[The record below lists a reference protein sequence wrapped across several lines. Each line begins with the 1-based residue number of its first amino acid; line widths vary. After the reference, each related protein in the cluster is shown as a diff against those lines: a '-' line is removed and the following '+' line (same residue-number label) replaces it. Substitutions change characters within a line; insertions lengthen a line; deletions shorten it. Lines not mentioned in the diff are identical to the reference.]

1 MGRLQGKVAVVTGA
15 GQGIGAGIARAF
27 AREGAAVIAAEI
39 NPESG
44 AKIEEELRA
53 LEAEAIF
60 VQTDVGDRESIR
72 SMIAAAFT
80 KFGLVD
86 ILVNNAQALT
96 PLARVEDKTDE
107 QFDLSLRTGLYGTL
121 WAMQEVYPSMR
132 KQGWGRIVNM
142 ASLNGVNAHKFSA
155 DYNSTKE
162 SIRAL
167 SRTAAAEWGVYGITV
182 NVIAPGAA
190 TPAYNA
196 FEKANPQ
203 SAAAI
208 CKTIPLR
215 RMGDPDED
223 IAPVAVFLSSDDA
236 RYVTGNTIYVD
247 GGGHINGVPWSPALP
262 ESSID

>member
-44 AKIEEELRA
+44 AKIEKELRA
-53 LEAEAIF
+53 LEAKAIF
-60 VQTDVGDRESIR
+60 VETDVGDRESIR
-72 SMIAAAFT
+72 SMISAAFT
-80 KFGLVD
+80 QFGHVD
-86 ILVNNAQALT
+86 ILVNNAQGLT

-107 QFDLSLRTGLYGTL
+107 QFDRSLRTGLYGTL

-132 KQGWGRIVNM
+132 KQGWGRIINM
-142 ASLNGVNAHKFSA
+142 ASLNGINAHKFSA
-155 DYNSTKE
+155 DYNATKE

-182 NVIAPGAA
+182 NVIAPAAA

-196 FEKANPQ
+196 FEKADPE

-247 GGGHINGVPWSPALP
+247 GGGHINGVPWSPPLP

>member
-1 MGRLQGKVAVVTGA
+1 MGRLEGKVAVVTGA

-44 AKIEEELRA
+44 ANIERELRA
-53 LEAEAIF
+53 LEAKAVF
-60 VQTDVGDRESIR
+60 VQTDVGDRESVR
-72 SMIAAAFT
+72 SMLAAAFDQ
-80 KFGLVD
+80 FGHVD
-86 ILVNNAQALT
+86 ILVNNAQSLS
-96 PLARVEDKTDE
+96 PLARVENKTDE
-107 QFDLSLRTGLYGTL
+107 HFDRSLRTGLYGTL

-132 KQGWGRIVNM
+132 KQGWGRIINM

-155 DYNSTKE
+155 DYNATKE

-167 SRTAAAEWGVYGITV
+167 SRTAAAEWGPYGITV
-182 NVIAPGAA
+182 NIIAPGAA
-190 TPAYNA
+190 TPAYHA
-196 FEKANPQ
+196 FEKADPK

-208 CKTIPLR
+208 CEMIPMR

-247 GGGHINGVPWSPALP
+247 GGGHIGGVPWSPPLP
-262 ESSID
+262 ESSI

>member
-1 MGRLQGKVAVVTGA
+1 MGRLEGKVAVVTGA

-27 AREGAAVIAAEI
+27 AREGASVIAAEL

-44 AKIEEELRA
+44 ANIEEELRA
-53 LEAEAIF
+53 LDAEASFI
-60 VQTDVGDRESIR
+60 QTDVGDRESLR
-72 SMIAAAFT
+72 SMLAAACT
-80 KFGLVD
+80 QFGPVD
-86 ILVNNAQALT
+86 ILVNNAQGLT
-96 PLARVEDKTDE
+96 PLARIEDKTDKH
-107 QFDLSLRTGLYGTL
+107 FDLSLRTGLYGTL

-132 KQGWGRIVNM
+132 KKGWGRIINL
-142 ASLNGVNAHKFSA
+142 ASLNGVNAHKFSV
-155 DYNSTKE
+155 DYNATKE

-167 SRTAAAEWGVYGITV
+167 SRTAAAEWGPYGITV
-182 NVIAPGAA
+182 NIIAPGAA

-196 FEKANPQ
+196 FEKADPQ
-203 SAAAI
+203 SAAAMNEM
-208 CKTIPLR
+208 IPLR

-247 GGGHINGVPWSPALP
+247 GGGHIGGVPWSPPLP